1 MKKLSKKTLDFFRE
15 EREKRLEKNV
25 IEYPD
30 EFEIYNEVLEQLIF
44 ELDQIQWNWWL
55 YDIENIKEWIEDKI
69 EDVDCFDRVLEWV
82 WK

>member
-15 EREKRLEKNV
+15 EREKRLEENV